1 MASEYKYVHEK
12 KKHPKPTKTQEDL
25 DAERGIFSFTEI
37 NGFKLKQVEWTVP
50 DQQTRKRR
58 RSGFD
63 KVRKAFLE
71 ELGTN
76 HVEEL
81 VALGLTPAQIKQ
93 VKSGKNPV
101 GYNVHH
107 KHPIHGGGRNV
118 FENLILMPIKPHDEL
133 HHKVMDPQVKN
144 MQSGDSKMVWIPWS
158 DDMVYHDP
166 EKALF
171 NTKYVT
177 MQQVQEEYSKAHPDV
192 DNKKPDPKIVPFDDP
207 RNGFKT
213 NAAILAKKSRSR

>member
-1 MASEYKYVHEK
+1 MSEEYKYVHEK

-25 DAERGIFSFTEI
+25 NAEKGIFNFTEI

-93 VKSGKNPV
+93 VKAGKNPN

-107 KHPIHGGGRNV
+107 KHPIHGGGHNV

-166 EKALF
+166 EKAMF
-171 NTKYVT
+171 NTKFVSFD
-177 MQQVQEEYSKAHPDV
+177 QVKEDCAKLNSSEDG
-192 DNKKPDPKIVPFDDP
+192 KKKEASIIPIGDTKT
-207 RNGFKT
+207 GFRT

>member
-1 MASEYKYVHEK
+1 MSDEYKYVHAK
-12 KKHPKPTKTQEDL
+12 KKHPKPTKTQEEL
-25 DAERGIFSFTEI
+25 DAERGIFKFTEI

-81 VALGLTPAQIKQ
+81 QALGLTPAQIKQ

-166 EKALF
+166 EKAMF
-171 NTKYVT
+171 NTKIVS
-177 MQQVQEEYSKAHPDV
+177 M
-192 DNKKPDPKIVPFDDP
+192 NKIKEDYAKNHTDDDLRISDPKIISIDEAKKGS
-207 RNGFKT
+207 RT
-213 NAAILAKKSRSR
+213 TTAILAKKSRSR